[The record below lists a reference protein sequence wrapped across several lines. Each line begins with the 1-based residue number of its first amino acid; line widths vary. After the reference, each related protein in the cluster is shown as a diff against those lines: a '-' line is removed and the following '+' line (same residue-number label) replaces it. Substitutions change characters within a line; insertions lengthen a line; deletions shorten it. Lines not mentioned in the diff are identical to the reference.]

1 MVDRVQFG
9 AQDENSSGTS
19 QHRSRTYDLYT
30 CDQHLGAAFCSKH
43 AYCHETKGF
52 LVKIRQA
59 MNNYVSGDWPTCQQ
73 QLQHCLTLKPKD
85 GPSELIP
92 KTLANHSFRAP
103 STWQGY
109 RQEEH

>member
-1 MVDRVQFG
+1 
-9 AQDENSSGTS
+9 
-19 QHRSRTYDLYT
+19 
-30 CDQHLGAAFCSKH
+30 
-43 AYCHETKGF
+43 
-52 LVKIRQA
+52 